1 MGSSSGQKAPSKEVK
16 ESSFKSFLGK
26 LRKRHIIETFA
37 GFIAGGWLLV
47 EVVERLLVGHYKFPE
62 ASIDLTVVSIIGAL
76 LSTLIWRWFAGTEK
90 RPGNVKVEVLLV
102 PLVILV
108 ALAIDLNLI
117 LQMAGIPG
125 KKLLIGIVA
134 FMLGIAWVIFK
145 LSQWAAITP
154 DASIKK
160 FDISKLAEIKPEKS
174 IVVLPFS
181 DLSPQKDQE
190 YFCDGMTEEIITDLS
205 HIHGLLVISR
215 NSAMTFRGT
224 QKKTS
229 EIAKD
234 VNVRYVLEGSVRK
247 AGNDLKITA
256 QLIDAINDAHLWA
269 EKYSGT
275 LDDVFDIQEKVSR
288 SIVGELKLKL
298 TQEENRK
305 ISERPVPSFYAYD
318 CYLKARHKIY
328 KWSEEGYDKA
338 LKYLQ
343 EGLDLAGDNSLIY
356 GGMAYVY
363 YSYVN
368 MGIKSDE
375 QYLRKAEEYANK
387 NLEFDPKSPIGHL
400 VLGLLQAWRGDL
412 QNGMRRLKYA
422 LALDPNNSDTI
433 LWLAAFFSIIGK
445 PEAAIPLIDRFL
457 KLEPLHPMS
466 GSLTGICQMWAGRF
480 DLALESFHKGFQTFP
495 DDLMTRSLYGL
506 VLAYNRRI
514 EEALTI
520 LSGLVKDDPKNYWYR
535 MAYGLVSELKGQTSE
550 ILDSLQDPAFET
562 WARRD
567 FSYSMFMVDIYV
579 LLGENEKAFGWLEHA
594 VSIGYINYPFLNEH
608 DPFLANIRNE
618 PRFKKLM
625 ERVKYEWE
633 HFEV

>member
-1 MGSSSGQKAPSKEVK
+1 MVERQSQ
-16 ESSFKSFLGK
+16 FKTFLTK

-37 GFIAGGWLLV
+37 GFIAGGWLFLEFV
-47 EVVERLLVGHYKFPE
+47 DRILIAHYHINEKWLDVAFFTLL
-62 ASIDLTVVSIIGAL
+62 AAL
-76 LSTLIWRWFAGTEK
+76 LCVLIWRWFSGTEK

-102 PLVILV
+102 PLIILV

-117 LQMAGIPG
+117 LQIAGILG
-125 KKLLIGIVA
+125 KKLLMGIVA
-134 FMLGIAWVIFK
+134 LCFGVAWVIFK
-145 LSQWAAITP
+145 LSQWAVGMPETG
-154 DASIKK
+154 KK
-160 FDISKLAEIKPEKS
+160 KVEISPIAPARPEKS
-174 IVVLPFS
+174 IVVLPFA

-298 TQEENRK
+298 TQEENLR

-318 CYLKARHKIY
+318 CYLKARHEIY

-343 EGLDLAGDNSLIY
+343 EGLDLGGDNSLIY
-356 GGMAYVY
+356 GGMSYVY

-375 QYLRKAEEYANK
+375 LYLRKAEEYANK

-495 DDLMTRSLYGL
+495 DDLMTQSLYGL
-506 VLAYNRRI
+506 AHAYTHRI

-520 LSGLVKDDPKNYWYR
+520 LSGLVKDDPKNYWFR

-550 ILDSLQDPAFET
+550 ILASLQDPAFET
-562 WARRD
+562 WAKRD
-567 FSYSMFMVDIYV
+567 FSYSLFMVDIYV
-579 LLGENEKAFGWLEHA
+579 LLGENEKALGWLEHA
-594 VSIGYINYPFLNEH
+594 VSIGYINYHFLNEY
-608 DPFLANIRNE
+608 DPFLANIRSE
-618 PRFKKLM
+618 RRFKKLM